1 MVTALFEIHL
11 RELFNMFKDFF
22 LNLLGFSPS
31 HQRHVEVS
39 LLFDQWG
46 DRLSSS
52 SQRAV
57 ITLCAAVAIADGFLG
72 REEFRRILESMNQEL
87 AISNQSAGLLLDAA
101 LSNPEGISIEHAAEQ
116 LRESLDVSQLH
127 AIENILRQIALAED
141 GMQSEE
147 RRVIAEVHRL
157 LFGEKD

>member
-1 MVTALFEIHL
+1 
-11 RELFNMFKDFF
+11 
-22 LNLLGFSPS
+22 
-31 HQRHVEVS
+31 
-39 LLFDQWG
+39 
-46 DRLSSS
+46 
-52 SQRAV
+52 
-57 ITLCAAVAIADGFLG
+57 
-72 REEFRRILESMNQEL
+72 MNQEL